1 MTAETHSEPAGLTT
15 RDLFYVTS
23 GRLAS
28 TTAFRIVYPLLP
40 FVSHQ
45 FNVGALEAASLIAL
59 QTAASFASP
68 VGGRLADKYGE
79 RRVMIGGLGLFVVG
93 AIWCSLATQF
103 WMFQLGYVLIG
114 LATAIYMPSG
124 QSYLSARSPYGK
136 RGRIL
141 GIFEMSWAVAA
152 IIGVA
157 PLMYLID
164 QVDSLRIAYAI
175 LACLG
180 VVNALLLLRIPEY
193 RSEHRAAPIS
203 TETLMR
209 RPAVWLILAFAF
221 LTFGGNDLF
230 FVSQSMWLKTGLGA
244 DEATLGRLFVI
255 IGIAELLG
263 SSAVVAFADR
273 LGKRRSVVY
282 GFIATAALLLL
293 MGIVGTQWWVVSAV
307 IFCFYVIIEY
317 AIVAAFPLVSETVPH
332 ARATMMALMS
342 VAVGTGRI
350 FSSFSSVYL
359 YGLGGILLVNGV
371 AVAISML
378 GLIALTR
385 STLTPK
391 R

>member
-1 MTAETHSEPAGLTT
+1 
-15 RDLFYVTS
+15 
-23 GRLAS
+23 
-28 TTAFRIVYPLLP
+28 
-40 FVSHQ
+40 
-45 FNVGALEAASLIAL
+45 
-59 QTAASFASP
+59 
-68 VGGRLADKYGE
+68 
-79 RRVMIGGLGLFVVG
+79 
-93 AIWCSLATQF
+93 
-103 WMFQLGYVLIG
+103 
-114 LATAIYMPSG
+114 
-124 QSYLSARSPYGK
+124 
-136 RGRIL
+136 
-141 GIFEMSWAVAA
+141 MSWAVAA

-180 VVNALLLLRIPEY
+180 VVNALLLLRIPEH

-244 DEATLGRLFVI
+244 DEATLGGLFVI

-282 GFIATAALLLL
+282 GFIATDALLLL